1 MNKFKRTMFF
11 RKKKVQPPPPIIH
24 IEPVK
29 TIICIPGHW
38 KTRDELFLKII
49 EVSNM
54 RYMAAGLILMDL
66 TTKSHC
72 SFEVCERD
80 ERMAESFRVAGMVS
94 GIDDGVLTEISTHS
108 LVVYLTAEGGTPEKA
123 KMIAQAAGVVLDAG
137 GIGVKVES
145 AGKAFTKAQWQEWL
159 EVDLHSN
166 LYKMFVIDSITQ
178 EDGTVFS
185 CGMHNL
191 GLRDTIISCE
201 DFQEAVELIRLFSYY
216 QLLEQPEIFEGQT
229 FSADSEALRFW
240 ILEEPEQPYKNHE
253 LFNNVFGMWRLERV
267 QTPA

>member
-1 MNKFKRTMFF
+1 MFF
-11 RKKKVQPPPPIIH
+11 RKKKVLPPLPEVWA
-24 IEPVK
+24 EPVK

-66 TTKSHC
+66 TTESHC
-72 SFEVCERD
+72 NFEVCERD

-94 GIDDGVLTEISTHS
+94 GIDDGILTEISAHS
-108 LVVYLTAEGGTPEKA
+108 LVVYLTVEGGTPEKA
-123 KMIAQAAGVVLDAG
+123 EMVAQATGVILDAG

-145 AGKAFTKAQWQEWL
+145 AGKAFTKAQWQEL
-159 EVDLHSN
+159 LKVDLRSN

-191 GLRDTIISCE
+191 GLKDTLISGE
-201 DFQEAVELIRLFSYY
+201 DFQEAVDLIRLFSYY

-229 FSADSEALRFW
+229 FSAHSEAQRFC
-240 ILEEPEQPYKNHE
+240 ILEEPDQPYKNHE
-253 LFNNVFGMWRLERV
+253 LFSNVFGMWRLERV
-267 QTPA
+267 RTLA